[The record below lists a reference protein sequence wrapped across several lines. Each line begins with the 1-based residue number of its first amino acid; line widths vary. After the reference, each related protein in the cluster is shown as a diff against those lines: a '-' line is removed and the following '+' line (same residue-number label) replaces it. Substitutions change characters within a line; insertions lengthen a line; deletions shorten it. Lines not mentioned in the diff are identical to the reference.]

1 MNFGYERYNVE
12 ENTLAK
18 KRICGY
24 FVVSDLHKVTPVD
37 VRLRTEELVEEIAKH
52 EDWVLE
58 SIVWDAN
65 HRVDTNREG
74 LNIILEKAANDE
86 FDILLLRQVT
96 LLSRQGGKI
105 FDYAVR
111 LYKLGKSVCCI
122 NDGIYTID
130 RLADSLHISVSRR
143 KGLEELN
150 KQPEWE
156 GLTPE
161 EKKKQLFLNQKKLLD
176 TFLEK
181 NAISKAQYDKSLG
194 DLRDKMGMH
203 GVD

>member
-12 ENTLAK
+12 ENTLSK

-37 VRLRTEELVEEIAKH
+37 VRLGTEELVEEIAKH
-52 EDWVLE
+52 EDWGLE

-96 LLSRQGGKI
+96 LISRQGGKI

-111 LYKLGKSVCCI
+111 LYKLGKSVCGI

-130 RLADSLHISVSRR
+130 RLADALHISASRR
-143 KGLEELN
+143 KDLEEIK
-150 KQPEWE
+150 KQEEWE

-194 DLRDKMGMH
+194 DLREKMGMH